1 MMEEGIN
8 ILQVEDSRADAVLV
22 KKILDRS
29 KLKTTISVVS
39 DGEKALDY
47 LFHRGDYEDMNKYPR
62 PDLVLLDLRLPKLDG
77 TGVLKRIREQEH
89 LKDLPVV
96 IFTSSERDEDI
107 IRTYEDGAG
116 GYLLKSAFAKKSTKM
131 EGLLDIIL
139 SLT

>member
-1 MMEEGIN
+1 MEEGIN

-29 KLKTTISVVS
+29 KLKTNISVVS

-77 TGVLKRIREQEH
+77 TGVLKRIR
-89 LKDLPVV
+89 
-96 IFTSSERDEDI
+96 
-107 IRTYEDGAG
+107 
-116 GYLLKSAFAKKSTKM
+116 
-131 EGLLDIIL
+131 
-139 SLT
+139 

>member
-29 KLKTTISVVS
+29 KLKTNISVVS

-47 LFHRGDYEDMNKYPR
+47 LFHRGDYEDRDKYPR

-131 EGLLDIIL
+131 DGLLDIIL